1 MMVEGTLLR
10 WSYLSPSSLLS
21 RSAKF
26 NSGGGSTRSRIR
38 RGTGGVR
45 KLRFHP
51 SSLSYVSLSLS
62 RERERKSKVYSF
74 VARAFPLEKGYIPT
88 QREKIVRWTP
98 LENSQAQW
106 VLDVIIEVEKFQLF
120 EAFLLPPLWPSSSK
134 NEIYSPDRVRWNIDR
149 RWKVDLNRRTWRKI

>member
-1 MMVEGTLLR
+1 MVEGTLLR

-51 SSLSYVSLSLS
+51 SSLSYVSLSRE

-98 LENSQAQW
+98 LG
-106 VLDVIIEVEKFQLF
+106 KFPGAMSARCNNRSWEIPAIRSF
-120 EAFLLPPLWPSSSK
+120 DPPPLRTRYIHSIAYD
-134 NEIYSPDRVRWNIDR
+134 EISIDDE
-149 RWKVDLNRRTWRKI
+149 KLILIGRKI